1 MEVYLIMNTNYYQDK
16 RFEYPEIAVAME
28 DFYYKGKG
36 KFFIPILFPELTSK
50 VPYSNETSRGSIS
63 NIVNYN
69 KRHGI
74 KNVVVSNYIE
84 LTVPEYISE
93 HIKDESNMIKEGT
106 EFIIVF
112 IGGEI
117 NKPRIIGVN

>member
-1 MEVYLIMNTNYYQDK
+1 MNTNYYQDK
-16 RFEYPEIAVAME
+16 RFEYPEVAIALE

-36 KFFIPILFPELTSK
+36 KFFIPVLFPELTSE
-50 VPYSNETSRGSIS
+50 VPYNNDTSRGSTS

-74 KNVVVSNYIE
+74 SNVTVSNYLE
-84 LTVPEYISE
+84 LSVPSYIGESL
-93 HIKDESNMIKEGT
+93 KDEYETIKKGT
-106 EFIIVF
+106 KFIVVF

-117 NKPRIIGVN
+117 NNPKIIGVC